1 MSYFCTQQS
10 FENAIFSAHFR
21 NGLFE
26 PPVSDGHELGERA
39 DHLPERKR
47 LQDQRIQCVTQ
58 YKLIQ
63 YPVCV
68 KCPFFSSAEGP
79 QAEVFSYTLTADN
92 STVNEV
98 NMGDMG
104 GLMDSVSEVDG
115 DTLVTYLVNRENKK
129 IEVVMQRMREAG
141 ETQDAVRTLCVRTQA
156 N

>member
-1 MSYFCTQQS
+1 
-10 FENAIFSAHFR
+10 
-21 NGLFE
+21 
-26 PPVSDGHELGERA
+26 
-39 DHLPERKR
+39 
-47 LQDQRIQCVTQ
+47 
-58 YKLIQ
+58 
-63 YPVCV
+63 VCV